1 MAPHPHSYLRGYLR
15 GLRGAGPPAAV
26 NQTPDYM
33 QGYED
38 GLHDR
43 YNVPDGTT
51 RHAMIEAIAKELG
64 LVEWKV

>member
-1 MAPHPHSYLRGYLR
+1 LR

-51 RHAMIEAIAKELG
+51 RHAMIEAIANE
-64 LVEWKV
+64 